1 MTARRSRDEPG
12 PAAPVVTVLDGAGR
26 PVGELLAGL
35 PDRPPPTDRGARRLA
50 AVSLALVLAGIAAV
64 PDLRRSAEREAQ
76 LADVVEVSASLVSQ
90 VGVGEAGGVVL
101 DLGLE
106 VRNTGPRVVR
116 LRDAALTPGFVTSR
130 VEPRLRRTSLPP
142 GGTARV
148 DVRVTPSCASAEG
161 LAALEVDRE
170 LGLTAA
176 AASGRER
183 RVAVAVRD
191 VLDRLVR
198 GACRRQPVTESLVL
212 SAGDA
217 ALVGGRLSFTMGIAR
232 DTLQGGTLV
241 GVEARGLKVS
251 APVLPLLLPLLGR
264 DEVAEVPVVVEI
276 ADCTQLRLN
285 PRGYLLVLGLRVA
298 DGAGRRST
306 VFTGIGDDRT
316 PLNRLGAGLLARG
329 CGFDPLFRT
338 A

>member
-1 MTARRSRDEPG
+1 MTARRRRDEPG
-12 PAAPVVTVLDGAGR
+12 PAAPVVTVLDGAGL
-26 PVGELLAGL
+26 PVGEVLAGA

-50 AVSLALVLAGIAAV
+50 GVSLALVLAGIAAV
-64 PDLRRSAEREAQ
+64 PDLRRSADRENR

-90 VGVGEAGGVVL
+90 VDVGEAGGVVL
-101 DLGLE
+101 ELGLE
-106 VRNTGPRVVR
+106 VRNTGPREVR

-130 VEPRLRRTSLPP
+130 VEPRLRRTSLHP

-148 DVRVTPSCASAEG
+148 DVRLTPSCASVEG
-161 LAALEVDRE
+161 LDVDRE
-170 LGLTAA
+170 LGLTAV

-212 SAGDA
+212 SVADA
-217 ALVGGRLSFTMGIAR
+217 TLADGRLSFTMGVAR

-241 GVEARGLKVS
+241 GVEARGLKVT
-251 APVLPLLLPLLGR
+251 APGLPLLLPLLGR
-264 DEVAEVPVVVEI
+264 DEVARVPVVVEV
-276 ADCTQLRLN
+276 ADCAQLRLN

-298 DGAGRRST
+298 DGGGRRST
-306 VFTGIGDDRT
+306 VFTGIGDDRD